1 MTKAVGAF
9 RDYANVPKLRVYVH
23 AANWFRDMSK
33 NATSLDQL
41 TDVVEGGGV
50 EARRQLSLIFP

>member
-1 MTKAVGAF
+1 
-9 RDYANVPKLRVYVH
+9 
-23 AANWFRDMSK
+23 MSK